1 MRAMILAAGRG
12 ERLRPLTDQT
22 PKPLLPVGHEP
33 LIGHHLRRLA
43 TAGFQDVVIN
53 LAHLGEQIE
62 ARLGDGRDYGLSIR
76 YSWEHGGA
84 LESAGGIH
92 QALPLLGP
100 EPFLLVNGD
109 IFTDYPFTQ
118 LRRPLTGLA
127 HLVLVPNPAHHPQG
141 DFALQDDGLLANH
154 GAALTYSGIGV
165 YSPRLF
171 DGMAPGK
178 APLAPLLRDAIT
190 AGKISGEPYPGLW
203 IDVGTVERLEQARCA
218 DQKARSK
225 PIST

>member
-1 MRAMILAAGRG
+1 MKAMILAAGRG
-12 ERLRPLTDQT
+12 ERLRPLTEHC
-22 PKPLLPVGHEP
+22 PKPLLPVGSEP

-43 TAGFQDVVIN
+43 AAGFSEVVIN

-62 ARLGDGRDYGLSIR
+62 QQLGDGSRYGLQIR
-76 YSWEHGGA
+76 YSWERNGA

-109 IFTDYPFTQ
+109 IFTDYPFAQ

-127 HLVLVPNPAHHPQG
+127 HLVLVNNPVQHPDG
-141 DFALQDDGLLANH
+141 DFVLHADGQLAND
-154 GAALTYSGIGV
+154 GARLTYSGIGV

-171 DGMAPGK
+171 DGMAAGK
-178 APLAPLLRDAIT
+178 APLAPLLRAAI
-190 AGKISGEPYPGLW
+190 AAQQISGEHYPGLW
-203 IDVGTVERLEQARCA
+203 IDVGTVERLEQARA
-218 DQKARSK
+218 YAHS
-225 PIST
+225 